1 MEKIKAILHG
11 FKNFKFPSS
20 NQIQDRI
27 SNFFFIQNL
36 STSKKDPHWRNI
48 MALLTVSVVVMTL
61 VAFLKPEQDMRKFLV
76 VNDAKTLNREEEKK
90 IAESS
95 KTSAKEVWQNPPR
108 FQIQPSGGQ
117 PNLNT
122 PMLVGPSTGNAHLQF
137 NAGTKVR
144 VKMSEKFMAS
154 SDPTPVIAVTIEDV
168 QTEAGIILPNGSQ
181 LYGEATH
188 IRGTERAKIEFKQI
202 AEPSGRIRQIQGLIV
217 GLDGERGIKGKL
229 HSDSMKNSAGQVIT
243 TFVAGLAGGSVERDF
258 MGQSKGGISNGLLNA
273 VSETARDRAAKYGES
288 LKEARE
294 WVEITAGTDA
304 EVVLTQSLKMIE
316 SEVR

>member
-1 MEKIKAILHG
+1 
-11 FKNFKFPSS
+11 SS
-20 NQIQDRI
+20 QIRDSI
-27 SNFFFIQNL
+27 SNFFFIQSP
-36 STSKKDPHWRNI
+36 STSKKDLHWKNI
-48 MALLTVSVVVMTL
+48 IALSSVSMIVMTF
-61 VAFLKPEQDMRKFLV
+61 VAFLKPEQDMRKFRE
-76 VNDAKTLNREEEKK
+76 VNDTRTLDREEEKK
-90 IAESS
+90 VAESS
-95 KTSAKEVWQNPPR
+95 RTSAQEVWQNPPR
-108 FQIQPSGGQ
+108 FQAQSSGGQ

-122 PMLVGPSTGNAHLQF
+122 PMLVGPGASNAHLQF

-154 SDPTPVIAVTIEDV
+154 DEPTPVIAVTIEDV
-168 QTEAGIILPNGSQ
+168 QTEAGIMLPQGSQ
-181 LYGEATH
+181 LYGEASH
-188 IRGTERAKIEFKQI
+188 IKGSERAKIEFKQI

-229 HSDSMKNSAGQVIT
+229 HSDSLKNSTGQVLT

-273 VSETARDRAAKYGES
+273 VSETARDRASKYGES

-294 WVEITAGTDA
+294 WVEIHAGADA